1 MELLNLSLQLG
12 TKGCQVTHLD
22 LQEYAH
28 FLEKLGH
35 EIGSSI

>member
-12 TKGCQVTHLD
+12 LKDVLTHLD

-28 FLEKLGH
+28 FLEKPVH
-35 EIGSSI
+35 EVGSSI